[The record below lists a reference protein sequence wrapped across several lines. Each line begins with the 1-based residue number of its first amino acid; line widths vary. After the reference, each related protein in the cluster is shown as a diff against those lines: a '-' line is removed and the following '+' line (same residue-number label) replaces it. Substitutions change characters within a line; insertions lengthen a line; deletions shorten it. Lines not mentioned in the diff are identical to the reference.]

1 MGHEVAQYHKHF
13 CLAETGYSVNSA
25 NISVTIRK
33 KMQYYMISLN
43 DSYSVPIPKNL
54 QRVQALRPGDVL
66 NKAE

>member
-1 MGHEVAQYHKHF
+1 MGREVAQYHKNL
-13 CLAETGYSVNSA
+13 CLAETGCSVNSA

-33 KMQYYMISLN
+33 KMQYYMIGLN

-54 QRVQALRPGDVL
+54 QWVQAVRPGDVL